1 MAIKQSKMGRPRK
14 EINKTEFE
22 GLLQLQCTKEEVA
35 AFFDHMLG
43 GCSVDTIERWCKEE
57 YGETFAAVS
66 AKKRDLGRISLRRIQ
81 FQHAKKNASM
91 AIFLGKN
98 YLGQSDKVEA
108 EDTTALDKLDAIL
121 KSMKETADADADVKP
136 ETE

>member
-1 MAIKQSKMGRPRK
+1 MSIKQSKMGRPRK

-43 GCSVDTIERWCKEE
+43 GCSADTIERWCKEE

-66 AKKRDLGRISLRRIQ
+66 AKKRELGKISLRRMQ

-98 YLGQSDKVEA
+98 YLGQSDRVEQ
-108 EDTTALDKLDAIL
+108 EDTTAIDKLDAIL
-121 KSMKETADADADVKP
+121 NTMKEKADADAKS
-136 ETE
+136 EAE